1 MIAARTVLRSS
12 ASHIARPQP
21 AQLAAPARFVSSSP
35 VCAKSAGEGK
45 GERSSNGT
53 LTAAPTRSHS
63 GSLDEQK
70 KAVGGSNPVSARAEG
85 VKQAAKS
92 VVEGAQGIA
101 QKATGKYPVLIMR
114 CPAPLARDKT
124 AKGDTSD
131 KHAGPSS
138 KSVLGEE
145 IDRGLKEGGVKKK
158 DEQGSI

>member
-1 MIAARTVLRSS
+1 MIAARNVFRSS

-45 GERSSNGT
+45 GE
-53 LTAAPTRSHS
+53 
-63 GSLDEQK
+63 K

-101 QKATGKYPVLIMR
+101 QKATGKYPVLIVR

-145 IDRGLKEGGVKKK
+145 MDRGLKEGGVKKK